1 MAEKFAVIGAGHFGT
16 AIAVTL
22 SKKGAEVMVI
32 DTNQDKI
39 DAINDE
45 VSYAVCLDATD
56 KKALMS
62 QDIKG
67 FDAVVV
73 AIGQNFEARLL
84 CAAVLLDI
92 GVKKII
98 CRSLGMSQRLILDK
112 MGVTEILSP
121 EDEVALIV
129 AERLMNPSVISYL
142 QLPDDHRIAEVL
154 APRKIAGRTYGDLN
168 LRDRYKLSMITIKRD
183 FLEIIDK
190 QECTIQHIIGVPD
203 TKTIIQPND
212 SLVIFGKNR
221 DIERFI
227 EINS

>member
-1 MAEKFAVIGAGHFGT
+1 
-16 AIAVTL
+16 
-22 SKKGAEVMVI
+22 
-32 DTNQDKI
+32 
-39 DAINDE
+39 
-45 VSYAVCLDATD
+45 
-56 KKALMS
+56 
-62 QDIKG
+62 
-67 FDAVVV
+67 
-73 AIGQNFEARLL
+73 
-84 CAAVLLDI
+84 
-92 GVKKII
+92 
-98 CRSLGMSQRLILDK
+98 MSQRLILDK

>member
-129 AERLMNPSVISYL
+129 AERLMNPSIISYL

>member
-62 QDIKG
+62 QDIKD

-183 FLEIIDK
+183 FQEIIDK
-190 QECTIQHIIGVPD
+190 QECTIQHIIGVSD

>member
-1 MAEKFAVIGAGHFGT
+1 MAEKFAVIGAGHFGS
-16 AIAVTL
+16 AIAITL
-22 SKKGAEVMVI
+22 SKKGAEVMLI
-32 DTNQDKI
+32 DTDQDRI
-39 DAINDE
+39 DAFSDD
-45 VSYAVCLDATD
+45 VAYAVSLDATD

-62 QDIKG
+62 QDIKE

-98 CRSLGMSQRLILDK
+98 CRSLGMSQRLILEK
-112 MGVTEILSP
+112 MGITEILSP
-121 EDEVALIV
+121 EDEVAILV

-142 QLPDDHRIAEVL
+142 QLPDDYRIAEVL
-154 APRKIAGRTYGDLN
+154 APRKIAGRTYGDLA
-168 LRDRYKLSMITIKRD
+168 LRDKYKLSMITIKRD
-183 FLEIIDK
+183 FQEFVDK
-190 QECTIQHIIGVPD
+190 KECIIQHIIGVPD

-227 EINS
+227 EINN

>member
-62 QDIKG
+62 QDIKD

-183 FLEIIDK
+183 FQEIIDK

>member
-62 QDIKG
+62 QDIKD